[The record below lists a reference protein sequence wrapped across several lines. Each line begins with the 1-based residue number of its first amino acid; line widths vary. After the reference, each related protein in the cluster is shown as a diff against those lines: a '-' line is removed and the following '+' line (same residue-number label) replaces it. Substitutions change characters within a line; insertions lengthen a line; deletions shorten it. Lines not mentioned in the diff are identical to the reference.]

1 MSLIS
6 QVVLRKKT
14 LNPSNF
20 LGERLTSVCLLISTQ
35 GFGLG
40 LRVWS
45 KVNTYDI
52 PKITL
57 NSMILQF
64 LIFDITDS

>member
-14 LNPSNF
+14 PNPSNF

-40 LRVWS
+40 LGFGLRLIHM
-45 KVNTYDI
+45 TY
-52 PKITL
+52 L
-57 NSMILQF
+57 RL
-64 LIFDITDS
+64 L